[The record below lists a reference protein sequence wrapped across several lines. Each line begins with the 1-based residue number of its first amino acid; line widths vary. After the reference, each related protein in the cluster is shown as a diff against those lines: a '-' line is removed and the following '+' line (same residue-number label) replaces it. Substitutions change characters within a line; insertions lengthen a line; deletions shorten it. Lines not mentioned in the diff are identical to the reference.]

1 MLLIGFPA
9 LLSFLKKSNF
19 FFFFNAGSFPLLS
32 LFFFFFL
39 VAHVGERWLFLKPHI
54 VPSACSSVCSDK
66 IPFLRGVRK
75 ICWNSSS
82 SLPPLLLGLSTVR
95 QWKFPPFAN
104 GRESTKLQSSL
115 RREGEK
121 KKETKTNPLTV
132 WGAQ

>member
-19 FFFFNAGSFPLLS
+19 FFFFLMPVLFPFS
-32 LFFFFFL
+32 LFSFFFL